1 MPHKQ
6 TDPTKKAKT
15 SRSKYDL
22 TKVSVKTSA
31 KLTTKKKQKAILKSA
46 KHIAIMSTECLPN
59 DAIVDEY
66 ETDDNF
72 GEVLPSC
79 NWQPEIGMGELYL

>member
-6 TDPTKKAKT
+6 ADPTKTAKT

-22 TKVSVKTSA
+22 SKVSAKKSA
-31 KLTTKKKQKAILKSA
+31 KLATKKKQKAILQNA
-46 KHIAIMSTECLPN
+46 KHIASTSTECFPI
-59 DAIVDEY
+59 DDIVDEY